1 VHCALLA
8 LQCVREM
15 KYNVEN
21 INKVKNTVEIKGTL
35 FGRECWVG
43 SEDNER
49 GKNTNNLKTA
59 VVIKRIKNT

>member
-1 VHCALLA
+1 V
-8 LQCVREM
+8 QSVRKI

-35 FGRECWVG
+35 FGGQCRVG
-43 SEDNER
+43 NEYNKR
-49 GKNTNNLKTA
+49 GKNTKNLKTT